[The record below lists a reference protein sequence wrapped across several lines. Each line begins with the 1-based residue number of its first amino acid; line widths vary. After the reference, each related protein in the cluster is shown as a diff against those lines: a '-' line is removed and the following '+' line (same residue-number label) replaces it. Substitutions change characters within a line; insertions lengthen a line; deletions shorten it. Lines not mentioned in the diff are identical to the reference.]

1 MPSSNPQMPHRG
13 KISSLS
19 RILGKLDGLDETSL
33 AIVAQRLARER
44 RLLETVFDIIRDAI
58 VVTDPDGR
66 IQYANQSA
74 FELLG
79 LRVEEIGK
87 ASLLQRLPLLAETLG
102 IDSLEGFEEGKVAT
116 CETTIEYPD
125 RREVQ
130 AYLVGIEAPLGMAE
144 RGVVVVMTDLTETK
158 QITEE
163 KIENERIASVVMLS
177 AGVAHELGNPLNS
190 LTIHLQLLER
200 RLHRLSTQIDK
211 EDFETMQKSLRVC
224 RGEVKRLD
232 EIIENFLGAVR
243 PQLPELR
250 EVSLFQLLEQTLD
263 AHEELFKEREIAA
276 EVQIDLPLPQVR
288 VDANQIKQVFYNV
301 LKNALE
307 AMKPGGRVVIRSRRN
322 RDSVAL
328 IFCDDGEGIAQ
339 EDLSRV
345 FQPYYSTKSGGHG
358 LGMMVVQRIMKDHGG
373 QIAVDSRP
381 GIGTEVTLRFPL
393 SSPSVPLLEESETRP
408 KTT

>member
-1 MPSSNPQMPHRG
+1 MPHRG

-19 RILGKLDGLDETSL
+19 RILGKLDGLDETNL

-58 VVTDPDGR
+58 VVSDPEGR

-79 LRVEEIGK
+79 LGANEIGK
-87 ASLLQRLPLLAETLG
+87 TSILQRLPMLAETMG
-102 IDSLEGFEEGKVAT
+102 MDSLDGFREGKVAT
-116 CETTIEYPD
+116 CETTVEYPE
-125 RREVQ
+125 RRELQV
-130 AYLVGIEAPLGMAE
+130 YLVGIEAPLGVAE
-144 RGVVVVMTDLTETK
+144 RGVVVVMTDVTESK

-200 RLHRLSTQIDK
+200 RIDK
-211 EDFETMQKSLRVC
+211 VGARLEENDLAAMRKSLRVC

-243 PQLPELR
+243 PQSPDLGEAN
-250 EVSLFQLLEQTLD
+250 LFQLLEQTLE
-263 AHEELFKEREIAA
+263 AHEELFKDRGIAA

-288 VDANQIKQVFYNV
+288 VDASQIKQVFYNV
-301 LKNALE
+301 LKNAVE
-307 AMKPGGRVVIRSRRN
+307 AMGPGGRVVIRSRRR

-328 IFCDDGEGIAQ
+328 IFSDDGEGIAQ
-339 EDLSRV
+339 ENLARV
-345 FQPYYSTKSGGHG
+345 FQPYYTTKSGGHG

-373 QIAVDSRP
+373 RIAIDSRP
-381 GIGTEVTLRFPL
+381 GAGTEVVLHFPL
-393 SSPSVPLLEESETRP
+393 SSPTVPLLEEGRGPPET
-408 KTT
+408 T